1 MTEIIAGLVGFLI
14 VGLSLGLLGGGGSIL
29 AVPVLVHALGIP
41 ASTAVPMSLPVVGI
55 AALVGALGR
64 WRQGHLSLRPVAL
77 FAAVTMAAAYL
88 SARLGAAIDDRT
100 RLVLF
105 TTVMILAAAAMWWR
119 ASRPPAAAPGG
130 GEPAGSPLLLLPAG
144 VVVGTLTGLVGV
156 GGGFLIVP
164 MLVGVLAMPL
174 PVATATSLAVIAL
187 NTATAGVGW
196 IGRVSLD
203 PVLVAMVTAAALL
216 GMVIGT
222 RLAPR
227 IAARHLTKAFAVL
240 LMLVAAFTLW
250 QTIFT

>member
-1 MTEIIAGLVGFLI
+1 MTETLSGLVGFLI

-55 AALVGALGR
+55 TAAIGALGR
-64 WRQGHLSLRPVAL
+64 WRQGHLALRPVAL
-77 FAAVTMAAAYL
+77 FAAVTMGAAYL

-119 ASRPPAAAPGG
+119 ATRPPAAGPTAADPT
-130 GEPAGSPLLLLPAG
+130 GSPLLLLPAG
-144 VVVGTLTGLVGV
+144 LLVGTLTGVVGV

-164 MLVGVLAMPL
+164 VLVGVLAMPL
-174 PVATATSLAVIAL
+174 RRATAASLAVIAL
-187 NTATAGVGW
+187 NTLTAGIGW
-196 IGRVSLD
+196 FGRVTLD
-203 PVLVAMVTAAALL
+203 VPLVAMVTTAALL
-216 GMVIGT
+216 GMVVGS

-227 IAARHLTKAFAVL
+227 VAARHLTRAFAIL
-240 LMLVAAFTLW
+240 LVLVAAFTLW
-250 QTIFT
+250 QTLAT

>member
-1 MTEIIAGLVGFLI
+1 
-14 VGLSLGLLGGGGSIL
+14 
-29 AVPVLVHALGIP
+29 
-41 ASTAVPMSLPVVGI
+41 
-55 AALVGALGR
+55 
-64 WRQGHLSLRPVAL
+64 VAL
-77 FAAVTMAAAYL
+77 FAAVTRAAAYL

-119 ASRPPAAAPGG
+119 ASRPSVAAPSG

-216 GMVIGT
+216 GMLIGT

-240 LMLVAAFTLW
+240 LVLVAAFTLW